1 MSHDE
6 EINMVQPIHLSKSV
20 EHSLDYLN
28 RKGET
33 IFDFAGSNYVEALFY
48 LYLLKKYK
56 SDCYVGLDNK
66 RRRLGLSLD
75 IKVNY
80 TKKENTEMTEYLED
94 VATQV
99 AECIVKGKTIIIIP
113 LQIKVPEGFHA
124 NVLIYR
130 KNNNELEHF
139 EPHGKFFSLDKPEG
153 YIEKTKKYLFT
164 VFVKMI
170 NIELIRSRYK
180 MPPIKYTQSNDVCPY
195 VNGMQN
201 LEGISRLIK
210 TAAEP
215 SGYCSAWSMFF
226 TELCLKNPEIPSSVL
241 LDNIYDKL
249 VNTENAA
256 DYLKKVI
263 RGYAGLI
270 YEKFT
275 KMLSVFFKEK
285 VTIGMINV
293 LRNSKNISDRV
304 KASKA
309 SAVLNMLIDLEIKKL
324 DPAFDSKTEMK
335 NIKDVIKM
343 MMPNNYTRK
352 DRKEREK
359 VDDIFKKLVWKKK
372 ILQNYDEFNEMVTP
386 LLEDKMTMVPVA
398 RDRRNIENEIIT
410 KIREAQLPKNVI
422 KITSPPKAK
431 KTKTKTMQKAT
442 SPNAKTVKNC
452 KANEIIN
459 TKTGKCMRITTM
471 IKQIV
476 KKNKLALKESDIDFF
491 IDVAREKKL
500 TLGSERE
507 ITAALN
513 ILLNSG
519 IFKSK

>member
-1 MSHDE
+1 
-6 EINMVQPIHLSKSV
+6 
-20 EHSLDYLN
+20 
-28 RKGET
+28 
-33 IFDFAGSNYVEALFY
+33 
-48 LYLLKKYK
+48 
-56 SDCYVGLDNK
+56 
-66 RRRLGLSLD
+66 
-75 IKVNY
+75 
-80 TKKENTEMTEYLED
+80 
-94 VATQV
+94 
-99 AECIVKGKTIIIIP
+99 
-113 LQIKVPEGFHA
+113 
-124 NVLIYR
+124 
-130 KNNNELEHF
+130 
-139 EPHGKFFSLDKPEG
+139 
-153 YIEKTKKYLFT
+153 
-164 VFVKMI
+164 
-170 NIELIRSRYK
+170 

-324 DPAFDSKTEMK
+324 DPAFDSKT
-335 NIKDVIKM
+335 
-343 MMPNNYTRK
+343 
-352 DRKEREK
+352 
-359 VDDIFKKLVWKKK
+359 
-372 ILQNYDEFNEMVTP
+372 
-386 LLEDKMTMVPVA
+386 
-398 RDRRNIENEIIT
+398 
-410 KIREAQLPKNVI
+410 
-422 KITSPPKAK
+422 
-431 KTKTKTMQKAT
+431 
-442 SPNAKTVKNC
+442 VKNC

-476 KKNKLALKESDIDFF
+476 KNNKLALKESDIDFF